1 MRNKKILFI
10 ILPIIIILVIGAT
23 LAILYFTTDMFKGSD
38 VLFAKYFSQNGEL
51 LDIVKNPN
59 AEEQRNFKA
68 NNTYTMTGDLTT
80 TVQDGA
86 NSQEVKAVTATRHDA
101 NTGRTYSEITLK
113 NGEADTLK
121 VSYINS
127 GDVYAIKCDDIMA
140 NYIGIRNSELKKFAQ
155 NMGVSEAETQNIPDS
170 IDLNAINNITT
181 ITEEQKTHITETYS
195 KVISESI
202 STDKYTKL
210 GKTQISIDG
219 TSYEVNAYQVT
230 LDDATIKQ
238 IIINCL
244 TTLKDDNATLVL
256 ISNKLSSLGMTSDYT
271 DITKLSEAVG
281 QIIVQIQNT
290 NTTNSDITI
299 TVYENKGKTIRTEL
313 TINTNSTEEIGEF
326 SNTTGD
332 NTIALS
338 TNASNTGKITID
350 KLELQNT
357 AKAIITIEES
367 QTSTTQNGI
376 TGETNESTPKTSI
389 SQVIL
394 QKTATDES
402 ITNDVTVIPDT
413 NNTAQS
419 MTMSTTLGKLNNNT
433 ISNTSSASVNIS
445 SDGINVQTVQSSYT
459 QNIQAATEIE
469 EIMELKNSNT
479 VIFNNYTSA
488 QLTPF
493 LTQVGE
499 KIAQVIPDKMGQ
511 LGIDITSNQNNGANT
526 NGLINVSNNL
536 IKIIQIVGTSGVS
549 IANANG
555 VDTIG
560 IGTTAIGGIGIYIYN
575 QSSAI
580 VADTIQNTTST
591 VEQNTTIDNQTPTN
605 TQELNNQNVA
615 Q

>member
-1 MRNKKILFI
+1 MKKKKILLI
-10 ILPIIIILVIGAT
+10 ILPIILILVIGAT

-59 AEEQRNFKA
+59 AEEQKSFKA

-202 STDKYTKL
+202 STDKYAKL
-210 GKTQISIDG
+210 GKTQISVDG

-230 LDDATIKQ
+230 LDDATLKQ

-281 QIIVQIQNT
+281 QIIAQIQNT
-290 NTTNSDITI
+290 NTTNSNITI

-526 NGLINVSNNL
+526 NNLISVSNNL

-580 VADTIQNTTST
+580 VADTQNTTST
-591 VEQNTTIDNQTPTN
+591 VEQNTTMDNQTPTN